1 MLSNPLLTIFSPTKA
16 PAMITPTYTDVFD
29 FIFFEERERKKR
41 KLINM
46 DDDDE
51 VENEG
56 KSGKK
61 NIILLKEKTQ
71 KRVRALSLPFFS
83 YDKTHHERLVKR
95 VEHLSTNLS
104 LSYYSCTLKR

>member
-71 KRVRALSLPFFS
+71 KKYALFS
-83 YDKTHHERLVKR
+83 ALLLVW
-95 VEHLSTNLS
+95 
-104 LSYYSCTLKR
+104 

>member
-1 MLSNPLLTIFSPTKA
+1 
-16 PAMITPTYTDVFD
+16 MITPTYTDVFD

-41 KLINM
+41 KLINT

-71 KRVRALSLPFFS
+71 KRVRALLCPSS
-83 YDKTHHERLVKR
+83 RMIKR
-95 VEHLSTNLS
+95 TMNVL
-104 LSYYSCTLKR
+104 

>member
-29 FIFFEERERKKR
+29 FIFEERERKKR

-71 KRVRALSLPFFS
+71 QKKYALSAL
-83 YDKTHHERLVKR
+83 LA
-95 VEHLSTNLS
+95 
-104 LSYYSCTLKR
+104 